1 MIEAATIPSAPAM
14 ADSSKGL
21 QALRESKPPA
31 TDTFTY
37 LTIIGEVLSP
47 EILPELNDIL
57 QDAQLTQDIGWD
69 LVEMLV
75 PVQGSEQCL
84 ETIAQLGNPR
94 EVILKV
100 LEVLEKNVDDA
111 TDDEDDDQ
119 TTATFV
125 NLVGMLSILHKRLNV
140 ARPSRFVHTT
150 LQSVYRTYHP
160 RNPEM
165 TAAVI
170 ALIRSLSGEKRP
182 PLPTRQSSNKLD
194 TPFTSSDPTKH
205 APDPEAG
212 KSQQLAPTEPATT
225 KRLLQSFITC
235 IIEAYVNCTSMEW
248 ASRLLEFYNPER
260 VVIRKSMLRA
270 FKEDDDFLARDALVG
285 QLVALAGDL
294 GLTRVHDL
302 SVKEIF
308 EGSIVHSPLSIDT
321 DALSPSAIKLSTGG
335 VWCLVAYW
343 LFSAEVFDADYEQV
357 QMTIFPDHNKLLQG
371 FLGDDPQT
379 RIVGNPG
386 TTEALVVMG
395 LYLENYKRISPSDGH
410 GDFMPYHHLLT
421 LVSVFHPSLTVRNV
435 ATTLA
440 GLVLHD
446 DPDDNDRLKI
456 LEDLLENCIFSA
468 LQASAVTW
476 LREEVIIAHKRKL
489 TNRFAS
495 TDAIDTLQYALFPN
509 LAFLKDQDA
518 TALWEYWVQNFPFHL
533 QLANFAYFLFAGTEF
548 QHLVPAS
555 MPGAVEQ
562 RYVEPLLHAAKT
574 LQAAVEK
581 KEIDD
586 QGQGGEVFTQ
596 LEILTMRLKSLPLQ

>member
-205 APDPEAG
+205 APDPEA
-212 KSQQLAPTEPATT
+212 LAPTEPATT

-335 VWCLVAYW
+335 
-343 LFSAEVFDADYEQV
+343 V

>member
-1 MIEAATIPSAPAM
+1 MIEATNPPLAM
-14 ADSSKGL
+14 ADKPSSL

-47 EILPELNDIL
+47 EILPDLNEIL
-57 QDAQLTQDIGWD
+57 QDTQLTQDIGWD

-75 PVQGSEQCL
+75 PVQGSQQCL

-100 LEVLEKNVDDA
+100 LEVLEKTVEEA
-111 TDDEDDDQ
+111 TDEEDDPA

-125 NLVGMLSILHKRLNV
+125 HLVGMLSILHKRLNV

-170 ALIRSLSGEKRP
+170 ALVRSLSGDKRP

-194 TPFTSSDPTKH
+194 TPFTKSDPTKH
-205 APDPEAG
+205 APDPEAAH
-212 KSQQLAPTEPATT
+212 KQQLAPTDPDTT

-235 IIEAYVNCTSMEW
+235 IIEAYVNCTGMEW

-260 VVIRKSMLRA
+260 VVMRKSVLRA
-270 FKEDDDFLARDALVG
+270 FKEDDDLLARDALVG

-294 GLTRVHDL
+294 GLNRVRAL
-302 SVKEIF
+302 SVKDIF
-308 EGSIVHSPLSIDT
+308 EGSIPNSPLAVET
-321 DALSPSAIKLSTGG
+321 DDLSPDNIKLSTGG

-357 QMTIFPDHNKLLQG
+357 QMTMFPDHVKLLENFFG
-371 FLGDDPQT
+371 EDPQS

-395 LYLENYKRISPSDGH
+395 LWLENYKRISPSE

-421 LVSVFHPSLTVRNV
+421 LVSVFHPTLSVRNV
-435 ATTLA
+435 STTLA

-446 DPDDNDRLKI
+446 DPDDSDRLKI

-476 LREEVIIAHKRKL
+476 LREELIVAQKRKL
-489 TNRFAS
+489 TNRFS
-495 TDAIDTLQYALFPN
+495 TTDAVETLQYVLFPN
-509 LAFLKDQDA
+509 MAFLKEQSVPEI
-518 TALWEYWVQNFPFHL
+518 WEYWVQNFPFHL
-533 QLANFAYFLFAGTEF
+533 QVANFAYFLFAGTSF

-562 RYVEPLLHAAKT
+562 RYVEPLLHAVKT
-574 LQAAVEK
+574 LQTALEK
-581 KEIDD
+581 KEVDD
-586 QGQGGEVFTQ
+586 QGQGEEVKTQ
-596 LEILTMRLKSLPLQ
+596 LDILTMRLKSLPLQ

>member
-1 MIEAATIPSAPAM
+1 MIEATNHPIAM
-14 ADSSKGL
+14 ADKPNGL

-47 EILPELNDIL
+47 EILPELNEIL

-100 LEVLEKNVDDA
+100 LEVMEKTVHEA
-111 TDDEDDDQ
+111 TDGEDDPA
-119 TTATFV
+119 TTAIFV
-125 NLVGMLSILHKRLNV
+125 HLVGMLSILHKRLNV

-170 ALIRSLSGEKRP
+170 ALVRSLSGDKRP

-194 TPFTSSDPTKH
+194 TPFTKSDPTKH

-212 KSQQLAPTEPATT
+212 QKEQLAPTEPDTT

-235 IIEAYVNCTSMEW
+235 IIEAYVNCTGMEW

-260 VVIRKSMLRA
+260 VVIRKSVLRA
-270 FKEDDDFLARDALVG
+270 FKEDADLLARDALVG

-294 GLTRVHDL
+294 GLNRVHAL
-302 SVKEIF
+302 SVKDIF
-308 EGSIVHSPLSIDT
+308 EGSIPNSPLAIDADVLGPDT
-321 DALSPSAIKLSTGG
+321 IKLSTGG

-357 QMTIFPDHNKLLQG
+357 QMTMFPDHLKLLQN
-371 FLGDDPQT
+371 FLSDDPQS

-395 LYLENYKRISPSDGH
+395 LWLENYKRISPSD

-421 LVSVFHPSLTVRNV
+421 LVSVFHPSLSVRNV

-476 LREEVIIAHKRKL
+476 LREELIVAQKRKL
-489 TNRFAS
+489 TNRFA
-495 TDAIDTLQYALFPN
+495 TADAIEALQYALFPN
-509 LAFLKDQDA
+509 MAFLKEQDVP
-518 TALWEYWVQNFPFHL
+518 ALWEYWVQNFPFHL
-533 QLANFAYFLFAGTEF
+533 QVANFAYLLFAGTSF

-562 RYVEPLLHAAKT
+562 RYVEPLQHAAQT
-574 LQAAVEK
+574 LLTAIEK
-581 KEIDD
+581 KEVDD
-586 QGQGGEVFTQ
+586 QGQGGEVRQQ

>member
-1 MIEAATIPSAPAM
+1 MIEATNPPIAV
-14 ADSSKGL
+14 ADKPKGL

-75 PVQGSEQCL
+75 PVQGSEKCL

-100 LEVLEKNVDDA
+100 LEVLEKTVDDA
-111 TDDEDDDQ
+111 TDEEDDPE

-125 NLVGMLSILHKRLNV
+125 HLVGMLSILHKRLNV

-170 ALIRSLSGEKRP
+170 ALIRSLSGDKRP

-194 TPFTSSDPTKH
+194 TPFKDSDPTKH

-212 KSQQLAPTEPATT
+212 KTAQLAPTEPATT

-260 VVIRKSMLRA
+260 VVVRKSVLRA
-270 FKEDDDFLARDALVG
+270 FKEDPDLLARDALVG

-294 GLTRVHDL
+294 GLTRVHAL

-308 EGSIVHSPLSIDT
+308 DSPIINSPLSIDT
-321 DALSPSAIKLSTGG
+321 DDLTPEAIKLSTGG

-357 QMTIFPDHNKLLQG
+357 AMTMFPDHLKLLQR
-371 FLGDDPQT
+371 FLGDDPQS

-386 TTEALVVMG
+386 TTEALIVMG
-395 LYLENYKRISPSDGH
+395 LWVENYKRISSTE

-421 LVSVFHPSLTVRNV
+421 LVSVFHPSLSVRNV

-476 LREEVIIAHKRKL
+476 LREEIIIAQKRKL
-489 TNRFAS
+489 SNRFAMADS
-495 TDAIDTLQYALFPN
+495 IETLQYALFPN
-509 LAFLKDQDA
+509 LGFLKDQDVPS
-518 TALWEYWVQNFPFHL
+518 LWEFWVQNFPFHL
-533 QLANFAYFLFAGTEF
+533 QVANFAYFLFAGTSF

-555 MPGAVEQ
+555 MAGAVEQ
-562 RYVEPLLHAAKT
+562 RYVEPLLHTAKT
-574 LQAAVEK
+574 LLEAIEK
-581 KEIDD
+581 KEVDD
-586 QGQGGEVFTQ
+586 QGQGGEVTTQ